1 MNNMEDSFID
11 TCIIISGFDSK
22 DKYYETINIFLD
34 GPEKIIIS
42 VYQEHEEIP
51 NLFSRKQKLFTEAI
65 KFYKNPLHPVDY
77 STLTDKEKIL
87 LKTLLTKIHLKQEN
101 EDSLNQ
107 MLEEVIDL
115 KIKVFHFIQK
125 RVYRKVVP
133 ILEIK
138 EELVNLIKKHNQN
151 KADAKIIASAIQ
163 EHQKNK
169 LIAFT
174 LDKNDWKINS
184 IKEKIQELNYDCP
197 EVRFLR

>member
-1 MNNMEDSFID
+1 MDDFID
-11 TCIIISGFDSK
+11 TCVIISSLDAK
-22 DKYYETINIFLD
+22 DKYHDTVNIFLN
-34 GPEKIIIS
+34 GSENILIS
-42 VYQEHEEIP
+42 FYQEQEEIP
-51 NLFSRKQKLFTEAI
+51 NLFLRKQKLFTEAI

-77 STLTDKEKIL
+77 SNLTDKEKIL
-87 LKTLLTKIHLKQEN
+87 LKTLLTRIHLKQEN

-115 KIKVFHFIQK
+115 KIKVIHFIQK
-125 RVYRKVVP
+125 RVCRKVVP
-133 ILEIK
+133 TLEIK
-138 EELVNLIKKHNQN
+138 EELVNIIRKHNQN

-184 IKEKIQELNYDCP
+184 IKEKIQELNYNCP